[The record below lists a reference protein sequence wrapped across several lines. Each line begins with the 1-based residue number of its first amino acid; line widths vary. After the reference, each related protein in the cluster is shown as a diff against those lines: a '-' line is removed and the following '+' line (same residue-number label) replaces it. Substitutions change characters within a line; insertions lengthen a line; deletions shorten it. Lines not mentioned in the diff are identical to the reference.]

1 LELHEGIDRI
11 FIWEW
16 IIPLMNTKR
25 MHWWRNREP
34 ITLTTAIKTRNVHE
48 LNETGS
54 LNTQGNLMTDSW

>member
-1 LELHEGIDRI
+1 MKILILNNKMHKVH
-11 FIWEW
+11 

-25 MHWWRNREP
+25 IHWWMNREP

-54 LNTQGNLMTDSW
+54 LNTQGNLMTDSWT